1 MALLLWVVFSGLC
14 GRADGVVRRSPEARE
29 QNAQNAPNK
38 QYANQ
43 LSQRHCRDPRHS
55 NVCSAHHI
63 EVVPIIE
70 KEPAVLVLLGFAM
83 IAVFMVLIMTKKLT
97 PVLALIIVP
106 TIFGLFAGAGLGIG
120 DMVMDSMKS
129 MTSTAALLMFA
140 IIYFGL
146 MIDVGLFDPLVR
158 FILRKLGNDPAKVV
172 LGTAILAAAV
182 SLDGDGSTTFI
193 LTTAAMLPIYLR
205 LKMSPVVLTCVAGL
219 ANGTMNILP
228 WGGPTARAATAL
240 KLDVNDVFVP
250 MIPSLIAGLVVV
262 LVFSWLLGL
271 QERNRL
277 RSVAPEIWEMP
288 STAGPFSA
296 EAFDGGT
303 SGGGSGTGRGR
314 KGSGPAP
321 VPATGGPAVGGSSV
335 AVLERTETL
344 VDDSDTAMAETAL
357 DPNRKTLRPKL
368 QWFNLG
374 LTVAVMVMLVADL
387 VPLPFVFMVGSAIA
401 LLVNFPK
408 VKDQGAQ
415 LVAHAPSIVA
425 VVSMVMAAAVLTGVL
440 KGTGMVEAM
449 STWLVHIIPAD
460 MGPFMAVITGVLSI
474 PMTFFMSNDAF
485 YFGVL
490 PVLSETAA
498 HYGVSAAEMARASIT
513 GQPFHLQSPLVPAIL
528 LLVSLAKVDLGDH
541 HKKVLWRTA
550 VISLVMLGVGML
562 TGAIGVG

>member
-1 MALLLWVVFSGLC
+1 M
-14 GRADGVVRRSPEARE
+14 
-29 QNAQNAPNK
+29 K
-38 QYANQ
+38 
-43 LSQRHCRDPRHS
+43 
-55 NVCSAHHI
+55 
-63 EVVPIIE
+63 

-106 TIFGLFAGAGLGIG
+106 TVFGLFAGAGLGIG
-120 DMVMDSMKS
+120 DMVLDSMKS

-193 LTTAAMLPIYLR
+193 LTTAAMLPVYLR

-228 WGGPTARAATAL
+228 WGGPTARAASAL
-240 KLDVNDVFVP
+240 NLSVSDVFVP

-262 LVFSWLLGL
+262 FVFAWLLGL

-277 RSVAPEIWEMP
+277 RATAPEIW
-288 STAGPFSA
+288 ASA
-296 EAFDGGT
+296 DRLDGEALDGGT
-303 SGGGSGTGRGR
+303 PDGGSGTGRFGFGR
-314 KGSGPAP
+314 KSTGPLVSGPA
-321 VPATGGPAVGGSSV
+321 GGGSAV
-335 AVLERTETL
+335 AVLERTEDL
-344 VDDSDTAMAETAL
+344 VDERDTAMADTAL
-357 DPNRKTLRPKL
+357 DPNRPTLRPKL
-368 QWFNLG
+368 LWFNLG
-374 LTVAVMVMLVADL
+374 LTVAIMALLVADL

-415 LVAHAPSIVA
+415 LIAHAPSIVA

-440 KGTGMVEAM
+440 NGTGMVEAM
-449 STWLVHIIPAD
+449 SKWLVAIIPSD

-490 PVLSETAA
+490 PVLSETAG
-498 HYGVSAAEMARASIT
+498 HYGISAADMARASIT

-550 VISLVMLGVGML
+550 VVSLVMLGVGVA
-562 TGAIGVG
+562 TGAIGIG

>member
-1 MALLLWVVFSGLC
+1 M
-14 GRADGVVRRSPEARE
+14 
-29 QNAQNAPNK
+29 
-38 QYANQ
+38 
-43 LSQRHCRDPRHS
+43 
-55 NVCSAHHI
+55 
-63 EVVPIIE
+63 
-70 KEPAVLVLLGFAM
+70 LVLLGFAM

-106 TIFGLFAGAGLGIG
+106 TVFGLFAGAGLGIG
-120 DMVMDSMKS
+120 DMVLDSMKS

-146 MIDVGLFDPLVR
+146 MIDVGLFDPLVK

-193 LTTAAMLPIYLR
+193 LTTAAMLPVYLR

-240 KLDVNDVFVP
+240 HLDVNDVFVP

-262 LVFSWLLGL
+262 FAFAWLLGL

-277 RSVAPEIWEMP
+277 RATAPEIWGTP
-288 STAGPFSA
+288 STAEPFSP

-303 SGGGSGTGRGR
+303 AGGGSGTIRT
-314 KGSGPAP
+314 GSRTPG
-321 VPATGGPAVGGSSV
+321 TGIPAVGGSPAGSGV

-344 VDDSDTAMAETAL
+344 VDDHDSAMADTAL
-357 DPNRKTLRPKL
+357 DPNRSTLRPKL
-368 QWFNLG
+368 IWFNLG
-374 LTVAVMVMLVADL
+374 LTIAVMVMLVADL

-401 LLVNFPK
+401 LIVNFPN
-408 VKDQGAQ
+408 VKEQGAQ
-415 LVAHAPSIVA
+415 LIAHAPSIVA

-440 KGTGMVEAM
+440 TGTGMVEAM
-449 STWLVHIIPAD
+449 SAWLVQIIPTS

-490 PVLSETAA
+490 PVLSETAG
-498 HYGVSAAEMARASIT
+498 HYGISAAEMARASIT

-562 TGAIGVG
+562 TGAIGIG

>member
-1 MALLLWVVFSGLC
+1 M
-14 GRADGVVRRSPEARE
+14 
-29 QNAQNAPNK
+29 
-38 QYANQ
+38 
-43 LSQRHCRDPRHS
+43 
-55 NVCSAHHI
+55 
-63 EVVPIIE
+63 
-70 KEPAVLVLLGFAM
+70 LVLLGFAM

-106 TIFGLFAGAGLGIG
+106 TVFGLFAGAGLGIG
-120 DMVMDSMKS
+120 DMVMESMKS

-146 MIDVGLFDPLVR
+146 MIDVGLFDPLVK

-193 LTTAAMLPIYLR
+193 LTTAAMLPVYLR

-240 KLDVNDVFVP
+240 NLDVNDVFVP
-250 MIPSLIAGLVVV
+250 MVPSLIVGLIVV
-262 LVFSWLLGL
+262 LVFAWLLGL

-277 RSVAPEIWEMP
+277 RTTAPEIWGDVAEP
-288 STAGPFSA
+288 S
-296 EAFDGGT
+296 EAFDGGNGRGGSVTAGSGSGSGFGAGRFSFGRNGST
-303 SGGGSGTGRGR
+303 SSKPGTGGGSG
-314 KGSGPAP
+314 
-321 VPATGGPAVGGSSV
+321 V
-335 AVLERTETL
+335 AVLEDPATL
-344 VDDSDTAMAETAL
+344 VDLHDTAMADTAL
-357 DPNRKTLRPKL
+357 DPNRSTLRPKL
-368 QWFNLG
+368 FWFNLG
-374 LTVAVMVMLVADL
+374 LTVAVMVVLVANI

-415 LVAHAPSIVA
+415 LIAHAPSIVA

-440 KGTGMVEAM
+440 NGTGMVKAM
-449 STWLVHIIPAD
+449 SEWLVQIIPAD
-460 MGPFMAVITGVLSI
+460 MGPFMAIITGLLSI

-498 HYGVSAAEMARASIT
+498 HYGVDAVDMARASIT

-550 VISLVMLGVGML
+550 VISVVMLAVGVL
-562 TGAIGVG
+562 TGAIGIG

>member
-1 MALLLWVVFSGLC
+1 M
-14 GRADGVVRRSPEARE
+14 
-29 QNAQNAPNK
+29 
-38 QYANQ
+38 
-43 LSQRHCRDPRHS
+43 
-55 NVCSAHHI
+55 
-63 EVVPIIE
+63 
-70 KEPAVLVLLGFAM
+70 LVLLGFAM

-106 TIFGLFAGAGLGIG
+106 TVFGLFAGAGLGLG
-120 DMVMDSMKS
+120 DMVLDSMKS

-146 MIDVGLFDPLVR
+146 MIDVGLFDPLVK

-219 ANGTMNILP
+219 ANGTMNIIP

-240 KLDVNDVFVP
+240 NLEVNDVFVP

-262 LVFSWLLGL
+262 FAFSWLLGL

-277 RSVAPEIWEMP
+277 RATEPEIWSVP
-288 STAGPFSA
+288 STAEPFSP

-303 SGGGSGTGRGR
+303 PGGGSGTNRT
-314 KGSGPAP
+314 GSRTPG
-321 VPATGGPAVGGSSV
+321 TGSPAVGGSV
-335 AVLERTETL
+335 AVLERTEIL
-344 VDDSDTAMAETAL
+344 VDEHDSAMADTAL
-357 DPNRKTLRPKL
+357 DPNRSTLRPKL
-368 QWFNLG
+368 IWFNLG
-374 LTVAVMVMLVADL
+374 LTIAVMVMLVADL
-387 VPLPFVFMVGSAIA
+387 VPLPFVFMVGSAVA
-401 LLVNFPK
+401 LVVNFPN
-408 VKDQGAQ
+408 VKEQGTQ
-415 LVAHAPSIVA
+415 LIAHAPSIVA

-440 KGTGMVEAM
+440 TGTGMVEAM
-449 STWLVHIIPAD
+449 SAWLVQIIPTS

-498 HYGVSAAEMARASIT
+498 HYGISAAEMARASIT

-562 TGAIGVG
+562 TGAIGIG

>member
-1 MALLLWVVFSGLC
+1 M
-14 GRADGVVRRSPEARE
+14 
-29 QNAQNAPNK
+29 
-38 QYANQ
+38 
-43 LSQRHCRDPRHS
+43 
-55 NVCSAHHI
+55 
-63 EVVPIIE
+63 
-70 KEPAVLVLLGFAM
+70 LVLLGFAM

-106 TIFGLFAGAGLGIG
+106 TVFGLFAGAGLGVG
-120 DMVMDSMKS
+120 PMVMDSMKS

-193 LTTAAMLPIYLR
+193 LTTAAMLPVYLR

-262 LVFSWLLGL
+262 FVFAWLLGL

-277 RSVAPEIWEMP
+277 RATAPEIWD
-288 STAGPFSA
+288 SAGT
-296 EAFDGGT
+296 FDGGT
-303 SGGGSGTGRGR
+303 ATGGSGTGRFGFGG
-314 KGSGPAP
+314 KGAAPAGG
-321 VPATGGPAVGGSSV
+321 VPTVGSPAAGGSSV
-335 AVLERTETL
+335 AVLERTEDL
-344 VDDSDTAMAETAL
+344 VDERDTAMADTAL
-357 DPNRKTLRPKL
+357 DPNRATLRPKL
-368 QWFNLG
+368 FWFNLG
-374 LTVAVMVMLVADL
+374 LTAAVMVTLVANV
-387 VPLPFVFMVGSAIA
+387 VPLPYVFMVGSAIA

-440 KGTGMVEAM
+440 NGTGMVKAM
-449 STWLVHIIPAD
+449 SEWLVAIIPAD

-498 HYGVSAAEMARASIT
+498 HYGISAADMARASIT

-550 VISLVMLGVGML
+550 VVSLVMLAVGVL
-562 TGAIGVG
+562 TGAIGIG

>member
-1 MALLLWVVFSGLC
+1 M
-14 GRADGVVRRSPEARE
+14 
-29 QNAQNAPNK
+29 
-38 QYANQ
+38 
-43 LSQRHCRDPRHS
+43 
-55 NVCSAHHI
+55 
-63 EVVPIIE
+63 
-70 KEPAVLVLLGFAM
+70 LVLLGFAM

-106 TIFGLFAGAGLGIG
+106 TVFGLFAGAGLGIG
-120 DMVMDSMKS
+120 DMVMESMKS

-219 ANGTMNILP
+219 ANGTMNIVP
-228 WGGPTARAATAL
+228 WGGPTARAASAL
-240 KLDVNDVFVP
+240 NIDVNDVFVP
-250 MIPSLIAGLVVV
+250 MIPSLLAGITVV
-262 LVFSWLLGL
+262 FAFAWLLGL

-277 RSVAPEIWEMP
+277 RATQPEIWGVP
-288 STAGPFSA
+288 DTA

-303 SGGGSGTGRGR
+303 HPSGGAVGAGTGRGR
-314 KGSGPAP
+314 KGTNP
-321 VPATGGPAVGGSSV
+321 GGAAPAVGSSSV
-335 AVLERTETL
+335 AVLERTEDL
-344 VDDSDTAMAETAL
+344 VDEHDTAMADTAL

-374 LTVAVMVMLVADL
+374 LTVAVMGMLIADL
-387 VPLPFVFMVGSAIA
+387 VPLPYVFMVGSAIA
-401 LLVNFPK
+401 LLVNFPN
-408 VKDQGAQ
+408 VKDQAAQ
-415 LVAHAPSIVA
+415 IVAHAPSVVA

-440 KGTGMVEAM
+440 TGTGMVEAM
-449 STWLVHIIPAD
+449 SAWLVQIIPSS
-460 MGPFMAVITGVLSI
+460 MGPLMAVITGVLSI

-490 PVLSETAA
+490 PVLSETAG
-498 HYGVSAAEMARASIT
+498 HYGISAAEMARASIT
-513 GQPFHLQSPLVPAIL
+513 GQPFHMQSPLVPAIL

-541 HKKVLWRTA
+541 HKKVLWRSA
-550 VISLVMLGVGML
+550 VVSLVMLGIGML
-562 TGAIGVG
+562 TGAIGIG

>member
-1 MALLLWVVFSGLC
+1 
-14 GRADGVVRRSPEARE
+14 
-29 QNAQNAPNK
+29 
-38 QYANQ
+38 
-43 LSQRHCRDPRHS
+43 
-55 NVCSAHHI
+55 
-63 EVVPIIE
+63 
-70 KEPAVLVLLGFAM
+70 M

-106 TIFGLFAGAGLGIG
+106 TVFGLFAGAGLGIG
-120 DMVMDSMKS
+120 DMVLDSMKS

-193 LTTAAMLPIYLR
+193 LTTAAMLPVYLR

-240 KLDVNDVFVP
+240 KIDVNDVFVP

-262 LVFSWLLGL
+262 FAFAWLLGL

-277 RSVAPEIWEMP
+277 RAIAPEIWGMP
-288 STAGPFSA
+288 DTAEQFTAEEFDGGSTAGGS
-296 EAFDGGT
+296 
-303 SGGGSGTGRGR
+303 GSGTGRS
-314 KGSGPAP
+314 GSGTAP

-335 AVLERTETL
+335 AVLERNEILADATL
-344 VDDSDTAMAETAL
+344 VDDRDSAMADTAL

-368 QWFNLG
+368 LWFNLG

-401 LLVNFPK
+401 LLVNFPN

-415 LVAHAPSIVA
+415 LIAHAPSIVA

-440 KGTGMVEAM
+440 TGTGMVEAM
-449 STWLVHIIPAD
+449 SAWLVQIIPTS
-460 MGPFMAVITGVLSI
+460 MGPFMAIITGVLSI

-498 HYGVSAAEMARASIT
+498 HYGISAAEMARASIT

-550 VISLVMLGVGML
+550 VISLVMLGVGVL
-562 TGAIGVG
+562 TGAIGIG

>member
-1 MALLLWVVFSGLC
+1 M
-14 GRADGVVRRSPEARE
+14 
-29 QNAQNAPNK
+29 
-38 QYANQ
+38 
-43 LSQRHCRDPRHS
+43 
-55 NVCSAHHI
+55 
-63 EVVPIIE
+63 
-70 KEPAVLVLLGFAM
+70 LVLLGFAM

-120 DMVMDSMKS
+120 AMVLDSMKS

-193 LTTAAMLPIYLR
+193 LTTAAMLPVYLR

-240 KLDVNDVFVP
+240 KIDVNEVFVP

-262 LVFSWLLGL
+262 FAFAWLLGL

-277 RSVAPEIWEMP
+277 RATAPEIWGMP
-288 STAGPFSA
+288 DSA
-296 EAFDGGT
+296 EAFDGGKFDGGKFDGGT
-303 SGGGSGTGRGR
+303 AAGGSGTGRGR

-321 VPATGGPAVGGSSV
+321 VPATGGPAVGSSSV

-344 VDDSDTAMAETAL
+344 VDDRDSAMADTAL

-415 LVAHAPSIVA
+415 LIAHAPSIVA

-449 STWLVHIIPAD
+449 SAWLVQIIPTS

-498 HYGVSAAEMARASIT
+498 HYGISAAEMARASIT

-562 TGAIGVG
+562 TGAIGIG

>member
-1 MALLLWVVFSGLC
+1 M
-14 GRADGVVRRSPEARE
+14 
-29 QNAQNAPNK
+29 
-38 QYANQ
+38 
-43 LSQRHCRDPRHS
+43 
-55 NVCSAHHI
+55 
-63 EVVPIIE
+63 
-70 KEPAVLVLLGFAM
+70 
-83 IAVFMVLIMTKKLT
+83 
-97 PVLALIIVP
+97 ALIIVP
-106 TIFGLFAGAGLGIG
+106 TVFGLFAGAGLGIG
-120 DMVMDSMKS
+120 DMVLESMKS

-146 MIDVGLFDPLVR
+146 MIDVGLFDPLVK

-193 LTTAAMLPIYLR
+193 LTTAAMLPVYLR

-240 KLDVNDVFVP
+240 HLDVNDVFAP

-262 LVFSWLLGL
+262 FGFAWLLGL

-277 RSVAPEIWEMP
+277 RATAPEIWGMP
-288 STAGPFSA
+288 LTAEQFTAGK
-296 EAFDGGT
+296 FDGGT
-303 SGGGSGTGRGR
+303 SDGGTAASSAGTGRS
-314 KGSGPAP
+314 GSRTPG
-321 VPATGGPAVGGSSV
+321 TGSPAVGGYSPEGSSV

-344 VDDSDTAMAETAL
+344 VEEQDGGLADTAL
-357 DPNRKTLRPKL
+357 DPNRSTLRPKL
-368 QWFNLG
+368 VWFNLV

-401 LLVNFPK
+401 LVVNFPN
-408 VKDQGAQ
+408 VKEQGAQ
-415 LVAHAPSIVA
+415 LVAHSSSIVA

-440 KGTGMVEAM
+440 TGTGMVEAM
-449 STWLVHIIPAD
+449 SGWLVQIIPTE
-460 MGPFMAVITGVLSI
+460 MGPFLAVITGVLSI

-562 TGAIGVG
+562 TGAIGIG

>member
-1 MALLLWVVFSGLC
+1 
-14 GRADGVVRRSPEARE
+14 
-29 QNAQNAPNK
+29 
-38 QYANQ
+38 
-43 LSQRHCRDPRHS
+43 
-55 NVCSAHHI
+55 
-63 EVVPIIE
+63 
-70 KEPAVLVLLGFAM
+70 M
-83 IAVFMVLIMTKKLT
+83 IAVFMILIMTKKLT

-120 DMVMDSMKS
+120 PMVMDSMKS

-140 IIYFGL
+140 IVYFGL

-193 LTTAAMLPIYLR
+193 LTTAAMLPVYLR

-240 KLDVNDVFVP
+240 KIDVNDVFVP
-250 MIPSLIAGLVVV
+250 MVPSLIAGLVVV
-262 LVFSWLLGL
+262 FVFSWLLGL

-277 RSVAPEIWEMP
+277 RATAPEIWGDVAD
-288 STAGPFSA
+288 AGDV
-296 EAFDGGT
+296 FDGGT
-303 SGGGSGTGRGR
+303 RRGAGGTGSSGRGGTGTGGGSG
-314 KGSGPAP
+314 
-321 VPATGGPAVGGSSV
+321 VV
-335 AVLERTETL
+335 VLERTETL
-344 VDDSDTAMAETAL
+344 VDLADIGLTDTAL
-357 DPNRKTLRPKL
+357 DPHRKTLRPKL
-368 QWFNLG
+368 FWFNLG
-374 LTVAVMVMLVADL
+374 LTVAVMVMLVANL
-387 VPLPFVFMVGSAIA
+387 VPLPYVFMVGSAIA

-408 VKDQGAQ
+408 VKEQGAQ

-440 KGTGMVEAM
+440 NGTGMVKEM
-449 STWLVHIIPAD
+449 SAWLVHIIPAE
-460 MGPFMAVITGVLSI
+460 MGPFMGVITGLLSI

-498 HYGVSAAEMARASIT
+498 HYGISGAEMARASIT

-528 LLVSLAKVDLGDH
+528 LLVSLAKVELGDH

-550 VISLVMLGVGML
+550 VISVVMLAVGML
-562 TGAIGVG
+562 TGAIGIG

>member
-1 MALLLWVVFSGLC
+1 
-14 GRADGVVRRSPEARE
+14 
-29 QNAQNAPNK
+29 
-38 QYANQ
+38 
-43 LSQRHCRDPRHS
+43 
-55 NVCSAHHI
+55 
-63 EVVPIIE
+63 
-70 KEPAVLVLLGFAM
+70 VLVLLGFAM

-106 TIFGLFAGAGLGIG
+106 TVFGLFAGAGLGIG
-120 DMVMDSMKS
+120 DMVLDSMKS

-193 LTTAAMLPIYLR
+193 LTTAAMLPVYLR

-262 LVFSWLLGL
+262 FAFAWLLGL

-277 RSVAPEIWEMP
+277 RATAPEIWGVP
-288 STAGPFSA
+288 DSA
-296 EAFDGGT
+296 EPFDGGIT
-303 SGGGSGTGRGR
+303 GGGSGTSRRGPGTG
-314 KGSGPAP
+314 GSGTAGVSPA
-321 VPATGGPAVGGSSV
+321 GSSV

-344 VDDSDTAMAETAL
+344 VDDHDSAMADTAL

-368 QWFNLG
+368 FWFNLG

-415 LVAHAPSIVA
+415 LIAHAPSIVA

-449 STWLVHIIPAD
+449 SAWLVQIIPTS

-498 HYGVSAAEMARASIT
+498 HYGVSAADMARASIT

-562 TGAIGVG
+562 TGAIGIG

>member
-1 MALLLWVVFSGLC
+1 M
-14 GRADGVVRRSPEARE
+14 
-29 QNAQNAPNK
+29 
-38 QYANQ
+38 
-43 LSQRHCRDPRHS
+43 
-55 NVCSAHHI
+55 
-63 EVVPIIE
+63 
-70 KEPAVLVLLGFAM
+70 LVLLGFAM

-106 TIFGLFAGAGLGIG
+106 TVFGLFAGAGLGIG
-120 DMVMDSMKS
+120 DMVMESMKS

-219 ANGTMNILP
+219 ANGTMNIVP
-228 WGGPTARAATAL
+228 WGGPTARAASAL
-240 KLDVNDVFVP
+240 NIDVNDVFVP
-250 MIPSLIAGLVVV
+250 MIPSLLAGITVV
-262 LVFSWLLGL
+262 FAFAWLLGL

-277 RSVAPEIWEMP
+277 RATQPEIWGVP
-288 STAGPFSA
+288 DTA

-303 SGGGSGTGRGR
+303 HPSGGAAGAGTGRGR
-314 KGSGPAP
+314 KGTNP
-321 VPATGGPAVGGSSV
+321 GGAAPAVGSSSV
-335 AVLERTETL
+335 AVLERTEDL
-344 VDDSDTAMAETAL
+344 VDEHDTAMADTAL

-374 LTVAVMVMLVADL
+374 LTVAVMGMLIADL
-387 VPLPFVFMVGSAIA
+387 VPLPYVFMVGSAIA
-401 LLVNFPK
+401 LLVNFPN
-408 VKDQGAQ
+408 VKDQAAQ
-415 LVAHAPSIVA
+415 IVAHAPSVVA

-440 KGTGMVEAM
+440 TGTGMVEAM
-449 STWLVHIIPAD
+449 SAWLVQIIPSS
-460 MGPFMAVITGVLSI
+460 MGPLMAVITGVLSI

-490 PVLSETAA
+490 PVLSETAG
-498 HYGVSAAEMARASIT
+498 HYGISAAEMARASIT
-513 GQPFHLQSPLVPAIL
+513 GQPFHMQSPLVPAIL

-541 HKKVLWRTA
+541 HKKVLWRSA
-550 VISLVMLGVGML
+550 VVSLVMLGIGML
-562 TGAIGVG
+562 TGAIGIG

>member
-1 MALLLWVVFSGLC
+1 M
-14 GRADGVVRRSPEARE
+14 
-29 QNAQNAPNK
+29 
-38 QYANQ
+38 
-43 LSQRHCRDPRHS
+43 
-55 NVCSAHHI
+55 
-63 EVVPIIE
+63 
-70 KEPAVLVLLGFAM
+70 LVLLGFAM

-106 TIFGLFAGAGLGIG
+106 TVFGLFAGAGLGIG
-120 DMVMDSMKS
+120 DMVLESMKS

-193 LTTAAMLPIYLR
+193 LTTAAMLPVYLR

-219 ANGTMNILP
+219 ANGTMNIVP
-228 WGGPTARAATAL
+228 WGGPTARAASAL
-240 KLDVNDVFVP
+240 KISVSEVFVP

-262 LVFSWLLGL
+262 FVFAWLLGL

-277 RSVAPEIWEMP
+277 RTVAPEIWGGITDP
-288 STAGPFSA
+288 SD
-296 EAFDGGT
+296 AFDGGAPST
-303 SGGGSGTGRGR
+303 RGTGLGRFAAGR
-314 KGSGPAP
+314 KGSSPAGGAPAP
-321 VPATGGPAVGGSSV
+321 GDAAI
-335 AVLERTETL
+335 AVLDRPEIL
-344 VDDSDTAMAETAL
+344 VDDRDSAMADTAL
-357 DPNRKTLRPKL
+357 DPNRATLRPKL

-401 LLVNFPK
+401 LLVNFPR

-415 LVAHAPSIVA
+415 LIAHAPSIVA

-440 KGTGMVEAM
+440 TGTGMVEAM
-449 STWLVHIIPAD
+449 SAWLVQIIPAN

-498 HYGVSAAEMARASIT
+498 HYGISAAEMARASIT

-550 VISLVMLGVGML
+550 VISLVMLATGVL
-562 TGAIGVG
+562 TGAIGIG

>member
-1 MALLLWVVFSGLC
+1 M
-14 GRADGVVRRSPEARE
+14 
-29 QNAQNAPNK
+29 
-38 QYANQ
+38 
-43 LSQRHCRDPRHS
+43 
-55 NVCSAHHI
+55 
-63 EVVPIIE
+63 
-70 KEPAVLVLLGFAM
+70 LVLLGFAM

-106 TIFGLFAGAGLGIG
+106 TVFGLFAGAGLGIG
-120 DMVMDSMKS
+120 DMVLESMKS

-146 MIDVGLFDPLVR
+146 MIDVGLFDPLVK

-193 LTTAAMLPIYLR
+193 LTTAAMLPVYLR

-240 KLDVNDVFVP
+240 HLDVNDVFVP

-262 LVFSWLLGL
+262 FGFAWLLGL

-277 RSVAPEIWEMP
+277 RAIAPEIWGVP
-288 STAGPFSA
+288 DTA
-296 EAFDGGT
+296 EKFDGGA
-303 SGGGSGTGRGR
+303 SDGGTAAASAGTGRS
-314 KGSGPAP
+314 GSRSPG
-321 VPATGGPAVGGSSV
+321 TGSPAVGGYSPEGSSV

-344 VDDSDTAMAETAL
+344 VEEQDGGLADTAL
-357 DPNRKTLRPKL
+357 DPNRSTLRPKL
-368 QWFNLG
+368 FWFNLG

-401 LLVNFPK
+401 LVVNFPN
-408 VKDQGAQ
+408 VKEQGAQ
-415 LVAHAPSIVA
+415 LVAHSSSIVA

-440 KGTGMVEAM
+440 TGTGMVEAM
-449 STWLVHIIPAD
+449 SAWLVQIIPTE
-460 MGPFMAVITGVLSI
+460 MGPFLAVITGVLSI

-498 HYGVSAAEMARASIT
+498 HYGISAAEMARASIT

-550 VISLVMLGVGML
+550 VVSLVMLGVGML
-562 TGAIGVG
+562 TGAIGIG

>member
-1 MALLLWVVFSGLC
+1 M
-14 GRADGVVRRSPEARE
+14 
-29 QNAQNAPNK
+29 
-38 QYANQ
+38 
-43 LSQRHCRDPRHS
+43 
-55 NVCSAHHI
+55 
-63 EVVPIIE
+63 
-70 KEPAVLVLLGFAM
+70 LVLLGFAM

-106 TIFGLFAGAGLGIG
+106 TVFGLFAGAGLGIG

-146 MIDVGLFDPLVR
+146 MIDVGLFDPLVK

-193 LTTAAMLPIYLR
+193 LTTAAMLPVYLR

-240 KLDVNDVFVP
+240 HLDVNDVFVP
-250 MIPSLIAGLVVV
+250 MVPSLIVGLIVV

-277 RSVAPEIWEMP
+277 RTTAPEIWGDVADP
-288 STAGPFSA
+288 SQ
-296 EAFDGGT
+296 AFDGGSGRRGGSVAT
-303 SGGGSGTGRGR
+303 AGKPGTGGGSG
-314 KGSGPAP
+314 
-321 VPATGGPAVGGSSV
+321 V
-335 AVLERTETL
+335 AVLEDPATL
-344 VDDSDTAMAETAL
+344 VDDHDTAMADTAL
-357 DPNRKTLRPKL
+357 DPNRTTLRPKL
-368 QWFNLG
+368 FWFNLG
-374 LTVAVMVMLVADL
+374 LTVAVMVVLVANI

-415 LVAHAPSIVA
+415 LIAHAPSIVA

-440 KGTGMVEAM
+440 NGTGMVKAM
-449 STWLVHIIPAD
+449 SEWLVQIIPAE
-460 MGPFMAVITGVLSI
+460 MGPFMAVITGLLSI

-498 HYGVSAAEMARASIT
+498 HYGVGAADMARASIT

-550 VISLVMLGVGML
+550 VVSLVMLAVGVL
-562 TGAIGVG
+562 TGAIGIG

>member
-1 MALLLWVVFSGLC
+1 
-14 GRADGVVRRSPEARE
+14 
-29 QNAQNAPNK
+29 
-38 QYANQ
+38 
-43 LSQRHCRDPRHS
+43 
-55 NVCSAHHI
+55 
-63 EVVPIIE
+63 
-70 KEPAVLVLLGFAM
+70 M

-120 DMVMDSMKS
+120 SMVMDSMKS

-140 IIYFGL
+140 IVYFGL
-146 MIDVGLFDPLVR
+146 MIDVGLFDPLVK

-193 LTTAAMLPIYLR
+193 LTTAAMLPVYLR

-240 KLDVNDVFVP
+240 KIDVNDVFVP
-250 MIPSLIAGLVVV
+250 MVPSLIAGLVVV
-262 LVFSWLLGL
+262 FVFSWLLGL

-277 RSVAPEIWEMP
+277 RATAPEIWGDVAD
-288 STAGPFSA
+288 AGDM
-296 EAFDGGT
+296 FDGGT
-303 SGGGSGTGRGR
+303 RRGGTGTGGGSGVVVR
-314 KGSGPAP
+314 
-321 VPATGGPAVGGSSV
+321 
-335 AVLERTETL
+335 ERTETL
-344 VDDSDTAMAETAL
+344 VDLADTGLTATAL

-368 QWFNLG
+368 FWFNLG
-374 LTVAVMVMLVADL
+374 LTVAVMVMLVANL
-387 VPLPFVFMVGSAIA
+387 VPLPYVFMVGSAIA

-408 VKDQGAQ
+408 VKEQGAQ

-440 KGTGMVEAM
+440 NGTGMVKEM
-449 STWLVHIIPAD
+449 SAWLVHIIPAE
-460 MGPFMAVITGVLSI
+460 MGPFMAVITGLLSI

-498 HYGVSAAEMARASIT
+498 HYGISGAEMARASIT

-528 LLVSLAKVDLGDH
+528 LLVSLAKVELGDH

-550 VISLVMLGVGML
+550 VISVVMLAVGML
-562 TGAIGVG
+562 TGAIGIG

>member
-1 MALLLWVVFSGLC
+1 M
-14 GRADGVVRRSPEARE
+14 
-29 QNAQNAPNK
+29 
-38 QYANQ
+38 
-43 LSQRHCRDPRHS
+43 
-55 NVCSAHHI
+55 
-63 EVVPIIE
+63 
-70 KEPAVLVLLGFAM
+70 LVLLGFAM

-106 TIFGLFAGAGLGIG
+106 TVFGLFAGAGLGIG

-146 MIDVGLFDPLVR
+146 MIDVGLFDPLVK

-193 LTTAAMLPIYLR
+193 LTTAAMLPVYLR

-240 KLDVNDVFVP
+240 NLDVNDVFVP
-250 MIPSLIAGLVVV
+250 MVPSLIVGLIVV
-262 LVFSWLLGL
+262 LVFAWLLGL

-277 RSVAPEIWEMP
+277 RATAPEIWGDVADP
-288 STAGPFSA
+288 S

-303 SGGGSGTGRGR
+303 GGGGSVAA
-314 KGSGPAP
+314 GSGPASRFGFGRNVVTAGKP
-321 VPATGGPAVGGSSV
+321 GTGGGAGV
-335 AVLERTETL
+335 AVLEDPATL
-344 VDDSDTAMAETAL
+344 VDDHDTAMADTAL
-357 DPNRKTLRPKL
+357 DPNRSTLRPKL
-368 QWFNLG
+368 FWFNLG
-374 LTVAVMVMLVADL
+374 LTVAVMVVLVANI

-415 LVAHAPSIVA
+415 LIAHAPSIVA

-440 KGTGMVEAM
+440 NGTGMVKAM
-449 STWLVHIIPAD
+449 SEWLVQIIPAD
-460 MGPFMAVITGVLSI
+460 MGPFMAIITGILSI

-498 HYGVSAAEMARASIT
+498 HYGVDAVDMARASIT

-550 VISLVMLGVGML
+550 VISLVMLAVGVL
-562 TGAIGVG
+562 TGAIGIG

>member
-1 MALLLWVVFSGLC
+1 M
-14 GRADGVVRRSPEARE
+14 
-29 QNAQNAPNK
+29 
-38 QYANQ
+38 
-43 LSQRHCRDPRHS
+43 
-55 NVCSAHHI
+55 
-63 EVVPIIE
+63 
-70 KEPAVLVLLGFAM
+70 LVLLGFAM

-106 TIFGLFAGAGLGIG
+106 TVFGLFAGAGLGIG
-120 DMVMDSMKS
+120 PMVMDSMKS

-146 MIDVGLFDPLVR
+146 MIDVGLFDPLVK

-193 LTTAAMLPIYLR
+193 LTTAAMLPVYLR

-240 KLDVNDVFVP
+240 HLDVNDVFVP
-250 MIPSLIAGLVVV
+250 MVPSLIVGLIVV
-262 LVFSWLLGL
+262 LVFAWLLGL

-277 RSVAPEIWEMP
+277 RATAPEIWGDV
-288 STAGPFSA
+288 A
-296 EAFDGGT
+296 
-303 SGGGSGTGRGR
+303 GGSGKGGPRFGRTG
-314 KGSGPAP
+314 S
-321 VPATGGPAVGGSSV
+321 ATGAGKPGTGGGTGV
-335 AVLERTETL
+335 AVLERTEEL
-344 VDDSDTAMAETAL
+344 VDEHDTAMADTAL
-357 DPNRKTLRPKL
+357 DPNRSTLRPKL
-368 QWFNLG
+368 FWFNLG
-374 LTVAVMVMLVADL
+374 LTVAVMVTLVANI
-387 VPLPFVFMVGSAIA
+387 VPLPFVFMVGSTIA

-415 LVAHAPSIVA
+415 LIAHAPSIVA

-440 KGTGMVEAM
+440 NGTGMVKAM
-449 STWLVHIIPAD
+449 SEWLVQIIPSD

-498 HYGVSAAEMARASIT
+498 HYGVDAVDMARASIT

-550 VISLVMLGVGML
+550 VISLVMLAVGML
-562 TGAIGVG
+562 TGAIGIG

>member
-1 MALLLWVVFSGLC
+1 M
-14 GRADGVVRRSPEARE
+14 
-29 QNAQNAPNK
+29 
-38 QYANQ
+38 
-43 LSQRHCRDPRHS
+43 
-55 NVCSAHHI
+55 
-63 EVVPIIE
+63 
-70 KEPAVLVLLGFAM
+70 LVLLGFAM

-120 DMVMDSMKS
+120 PMVMDSMKS

-146 MIDVGLFDPLVR
+146 MIDVGLFDPLVK

-193 LTTAAMLPIYLR
+193 LTTAAMLPVYLR

-240 KLDVNDVFVP
+240 HLDVNDVFVP
-250 MIPSLIAGLVVV
+250 MVPSLIVGLLVV

-277 RSVAPEIWEMP
+277 RATAPEIWGEVADP
-288 STAGPFSA
+288 S
-296 EAFDGGT
+296 EAFDGGNGRGGAVAAGSGPRLGKGGSRFGGAGST
-303 SGGGSGTGRGR
+303 PTAGKPGTGGGSG
-314 KGSGPAP
+314 
-321 VPATGGPAVGGSSV
+321 VV
-335 AVLERTETL
+335 VLERTEEL
-344 VDDSDTAMAETAL
+344 VDEHDTAMADTAL
-357 DPNRKTLRPKL
+357 DPNRATLRPKL
-368 QWFNLG
+368 FWFNLA
-374 LTVAVMVMLVADL
+374 LTVAVMVTLVANII
-387 VPLPFVFMVGSAIA
+387 PLPFVFMVGSAIA

-415 LVAHAPSIVA
+415 LIAHAPSIVA

-440 KGTGMVEAM
+440 NGTGMVKAM
-449 STWLVHIIPAD
+449 SEWLVQIIPAD

-498 HYGVSAAEMARASIT
+498 HYGVGAADMARASIT

-550 VISLVMLGVGML
+550 VISLVMLAVGVL
-562 TGAIGVG
+562 TGAIGIG

>member
-1 MALLLWVVFSGLC
+1 M
-14 GRADGVVRRSPEARE
+14 
-29 QNAQNAPNK
+29 
-38 QYANQ
+38 
-43 LSQRHCRDPRHS
+43 
-55 NVCSAHHI
+55 
-63 EVVPIIE
+63 
-70 KEPAVLVLLGFAM
+70 LVLLGFAM

-106 TIFGLFAGAGLGIG
+106 TVFGLFAGAGLGIG
-120 DMVMDSMKS
+120 DMVLDSMKS

-146 MIDVGLFDPLVR
+146 MIDVGLFDPLVK

-193 LTTAAMLPIYLR
+193 LTTAAMLPVYLR

-240 KLDVNDVFVP
+240 HLDVNDVFVP

-262 LVFSWLLGL
+262 FAFAWLLGL

-277 RSVAPEIWEMP
+277 RATAPEIWGTP
-288 STAGPFSA
+288 STAEPFSA

-303 SGGGSGTGRGR
+303 AGGGSGTSRT
-314 KGSGPAP
+314 GSRTPG
-321 VPATGGPAVGGSSV
+321 TGIPAVGGSPAGSGV

-344 VDDSDTAMAETAL
+344 VDDHDSAMADTAL
-357 DPNRKTLRPKL
+357 DPNRSTLRPKL
-368 QWFNLG
+368 IWFNLG
-374 LTVAVMVMLVADL
+374 LTIAVMVMLVADL

-401 LLVNFPK
+401 LIVNFPN
-408 VKDQGAQ
+408 VREQGAQ
-415 LVAHAPSIVA
+415 LIAHAPSIVA

-440 KGTGMVEAM
+440 TGTGMVEAM
-449 STWLVHIIPAD
+449 SAWLVQIIPTS

-490 PVLSETAA
+490 PVLSETAG
-498 HYGVSAAEMARASIT
+498 HYGISAAEMARASIT

-562 TGAIGVG
+562 TGAIGIG

>member
-1 MALLLWVVFSGLC
+1 M
-14 GRADGVVRRSPEARE
+14 
-29 QNAQNAPNK
+29 
-38 QYANQ
+38 
-43 LSQRHCRDPRHS
+43 
-55 NVCSAHHI
+55 
-63 EVVPIIE
+63 
-70 KEPAVLVLLGFAM
+70 LVLLGFAM

-106 TIFGLFAGAGLGIG
+106 TVFGLFAGAGLGIG

-146 MIDVGLFDPLVR
+146 MIDVGLFDPLVK

-193 LTTAAMLPIYLR
+193 LTTAAMLPVYLR

-250 MIPSLIAGLVVV
+250 MVPSLIVGLLVV
-262 LVFSWLLGL
+262 LVFAWLLGL

-277 RSVAPEIWEMP
+277 RTTAPEIWGDVADP
-288 STAGPFSA
+288 S
-296 EAFDGGT
+296 EAFDGGAGRGGGLVAAGSGSGSGAGRFGFGRNSVST
-303 SGGGSGTGRGR
+303 TAGKPGTGGGSG
-314 KGSGPAP
+314 
-321 VPATGGPAVGGSSV
+321 V
-335 AVLERTETL
+335 AVLEDPATL
-344 VDDSDTAMAETAL
+344 VDDHDTAMADTAL
-357 DPNRKTLRPKL
+357 DPNRTTLRPKL
-368 QWFNLG
+368 FWFNLG
-374 LTVAVMVMLVADL
+374 LTVAVMVVLVANV

-415 LVAHAPSIVA
+415 LIAHAPSIVA

-440 KGTGMVEAM
+440 NGTGMVKAM
-449 STWLVHIIPAD
+449 SEWLVQIIPAE
-460 MGPFMAVITGVLSI
+460 MGPFMAVITGLLSI

-498 HYGVSAAEMARASIT
+498 HYGVDAVDMARASIT

-550 VISLVMLGVGML
+550 VISVVMLAVGVL
-562 TGAIGVG
+562 TGAIGIG

>member
-1 MALLLWVVFSGLC
+1 M
-14 GRADGVVRRSPEARE
+14 
-29 QNAQNAPNK
+29 
-38 QYANQ
+38 
-43 LSQRHCRDPRHS
+43 
-55 NVCSAHHI
+55 
-63 EVVPIIE
+63 
-70 KEPAVLVLLGFAM
+70 LVLLGFAM

-120 DMVMDSMKS
+120 SMVMDSMKS

-140 IIYFGL
+140 IVYFGL

-193 LTTAAMLPIYLR
+193 LTTAAMLPVYLR

-240 KLDVNDVFVP
+240 KVDVNDVFVP
-250 MIPSLIAGLVVV
+250 MVPSLIAGLVVV
-262 LVFSWLLGL
+262 FVFSWLLGL

-277 RSVAPEIWEMP
+277 RATAPGIWGDVAD
-288 STAGPFSA
+288 AGDV
-296 EAFDGGT
+296 FDGGT
-303 SGGGSGTGRGR
+303 RRGGSGTGSS
-314 KGSGPAP
+314 GSG
-321 VPATGGPAVGGSSV
+321 GSGSGGSSDV
-335 AVLERTETL
+335 VVLERTETL
-344 VDDSDTAMAETAL
+344 VDLADAGLTATAL
-357 DPNRKTLRPKL
+357 DPHRKTLRPKL
-368 QWFNLG
+368 FWFNLG
-374 LTVAVMVMLVADL
+374 LTVAVMVMLVANL
-387 VPLPFVFMVGSAIA
+387 VPLPYVFMVGSAIA

-408 VKDQGAQ
+408 VKEQGAQ

-440 KGTGMVEAM
+440 NGTGMVKEM
-449 STWLVHIIPAD
+449 SAWLVHIIPAE
-460 MGPFMAVITGVLSI
+460 MGPFMAVITGLLSI

-498 HYGVSAAEMARASIT
+498 HYGISGAEMARASIT

-528 LLVSLAKVDLGDH
+528 LLVSLAKVELGDH

-550 VISLVMLGVGML
+550 VISVVMLAVGML
-562 TGAIGVG
+562 TGAIGIG

>member
-1 MALLLWVVFSGLC
+1 
-14 GRADGVVRRSPEARE
+14 
-29 QNAQNAPNK
+29 
-38 QYANQ
+38 
-43 LSQRHCRDPRHS
+43 
-55 NVCSAHHI
+55 
-63 EVVPIIE
+63 
-70 KEPAVLVLLGFAM
+70 M

-120 DMVMDSMKS
+120 PMVMDSMKS

-146 MIDVGLFDPLVR
+146 MIDVGLFDPLVK

-193 LTTAAMLPIYLR
+193 LTTAAMLPVYLR

-250 MIPSLIAGLVVV
+250 MIPSLIVGLIVVFA
-262 LVFSWLLGL
+262 FSWLLGL

-277 RSVAPEIWEMP
+277 RAVAPEIWGVPETAGEFDAGSTGG
-288 STAGPFSA
+288 STAG
-296 EAFDGGT
+296 G
-303 SGGGSGTGRGR
+303 SGNGGSG
-314 KGSGPAP
+314 SAPAAGKP
-321 VPATGGPAVGGSSV
+321 GTGGGAGV
-335 AVLERTETL
+335 AVLERTELL
-344 VDDSDTAMAETAL
+344 VDDHDTAMADTAL
-357 DPNRKTLRPKL
+357 DPNRATLRPKL
-368 QWFNLG
+368 FWFNLG
-374 LTVAVMVMLVADL
+374 LTVAVMATLVANII
-387 VPLPFVFMVGSAIA
+387 PLPFVFMVGAAIA

-415 LVAHAPSIVA
+415 LIAHAPSIVA

-440 KGTGMVEAM
+440 NGTGMVKAM
-449 STWLVHIIPAD
+449 SEWLVAIIPAD
-460 MGPFMAVITGVLSI
+460 MGPLMAIITGVLSI

-498 HYGVSAAEMARASIT
+498 HYGVSAADMARASIT

-550 VISLVMLGVGML
+550 VISLVMLGVGVL